1 VGRVAQLG
9 RRVRAAGHGVRGAG
23 TPLKVL
29 DLTEFF
35 SSRGGGVRTYLAAKA
50 RWCAYRDD
58 IEHVVVVPG
67 PRTRQ
72 REWHGSRL
80 YEIAGPPAPASPGY
94 HILARPGA
102 LREILEREQPHVIE
116 LGSIYLAPWVLRVA
130 MAGMSIPLVG
140 FFHMDL
146 VGATVRTLARGW
158 PALAR
163 GAAQGSISAYLRAAY
178 ARCWCVVG
186 ASQAS
191 VNAIRSAGLPR
202 PRLVP
207 FGVDLA
213 TFRAEARDPAWKSE
227 VGAADRPV
235 ALYAGRLTVEKNL
248 RVVMDAL
255 PELHRRLGLK
265 LVLIGDGPWR
275 RDLEAMAA
283 GTPDMMAVLPF
294 ESDRARLARAFASAD
309 LYIAPSPHETFGFSA
324 LEAAACGL
332 PIVGANAGALA
343 ERIAGV
349 PWGRTFD
356 PASPAALTDAVS
368 GMLGTDLPAA
378 RAGARQ
384 AASAFGWERTFSTLL
399 RIYREAMSGG

>member
-1 VGRVAQLG
+1 
-9 RRVRAAGHGVRGAG
+9 
-23 TPLKVL
+23 
-29 DLTEFF
+29 
-35 SSRGGGVRTYLAAKA
+35 
-50 RWCAYRDD
+50 
-58 IEHVVVVPG
+58 VVVPG
-67 PRTRQ
+67 PHTRQ

-102 LREILEREQPHVIE
+102 LRQILEREQPHVIE
-116 LGSIYLAPWVLRVA
+116 LGSIYLSPWILRVA
-130 MAGMSIPLVG
+130 MARMSIPQVG

-146 VGATVRTLARGW
+146 VGATVRTLARDW
-158 PALAR
+158 PAFALTTAR
-163 GAAQGSISAYLRAAY
+163 VSLSAYLRAAY
-178 ARCWCVVG
+178 GRCWCVMG
-186 ASQAS
+186 ASEAS
-191 VNAIRSAGLPR
+191 LATIRSAALPR

-213 TFRAEARDPAWKSE
+213 TFRPEARDPAWKGE

-235 ALYAGRLTVEKNL
+235 ALYAGRLTTEKNL
-248 RVVMDAL
+248 RVVTDAL
-255 PELHRRLGLK
+255 PEMHRRLGLK

-275 RDLEAMAA
+275 RGLEAMAA
-283 GTPDMMAVLPF
+283 SAPDMLAVLPY

-332 PIVGANAGALA
+332 PIVGANGGALA

-356 PASPAALTDAVS
+356 PASPVALTDAVS
-368 GMLGTDLPAA
+368 GMLGTDLSAA

-384 AASAFGWERTFSTLL
+384 AASGYGWDKTFTTLL
-399 RIYREAMSGG
+399 GVYREAMSGG